1 MIIRV
6 LTMKQLLPKIF
17 KVLGWIIVGV
27 LLLFLGIMQ
36 VFYTEWFQD
45 ELREKLV
52 ARVNASEEVKFS
64 LEKLN
69 IDFPLE
75 ITLDGLALIEPQN
88 DTLIAANHFTADV
101 SLLPLLKGTIAV
113 EEASLIEGRYRIG
126 DTDSAMCMNIAIS
139 QLSLEDA
146 KLRLATNEILLSTA
160 DLNGGKVDLIIKNDS
175 TPTPTDTTES
185 VPWRIMG
192 DKLHLTDFTYHM
204 ALESTI
210 DSLNTYFGDAYVA
223 DLMVDIG
230 KQTVDVAT
238 VCGERLDAVYVA
250 SIDETI
256 EEMDSTETAP
266 WIIKVDSIDFIKSKA
281 LYTYAGVEPS
291 PGLDLNYLQ
300 VDSLDLKIKSFYN
313 ESSTVSIPI
322 TWMKGVERCG
332 VEIEG
337 SGTFQ
342 LDEKHMFLRNLDVK
356 TPSSQLNFDARVY
369 GPLDHPLTEIVAQGN
384 GMLGVDDIA
393 KMFPLYVPIEKG
405 MSIHDKIELNV
416 DVVGSMTSLNVKE
429 LMVDVA
435 GRANLN
441 ATGHMS
447 FMPNIDHMAG
457 SLDLSGKIVDA
468 DYVNA
473 LISDDAD
480 EAFVLPVM
488 TLNGNIDFMPQNIN
502 GNIKARTQGGD
513 LALVA
518 KWNGRTEG
526 YDVDMKMND
535 FPIDAFL
542 PRMGVG
548 NVSGTVN
555 AVGSHF
561 NPFGKE
567 MDTDAHVLINEI
579 DYKGAN
585 YKNIT
590 IDALLKNNNAEVGI
604 TSDNKDADFDLTA
617 CCTFDKSIL
626 KWDINADVRDVN
638 FKKLGIIDGRG
649 DLVSIFSSKGTLD
662 VENRKVRGVL
672 QIDAVDWRSD
682 SLRLAVND
690 INTKLYAT
698 DSMINLAMRNKDMFA
713 FLTTR
718 EPLDT
723 IISKLSTLGDVVG
736 NQIDARRVDVEE
748 IQHSLPQFNLNVR
761 AGSQNLLSEYL
772 AASDQRFER
781 LSLIASNDSMIS
793 ISGKVLSYSMGTTA
807 IDTINFEAHQYDK
820 ILMYDASI
828 GNRPG
833 TLDEFARVTI
843 DGYVADDLVSTHV
856 QQHNIK
862 GEAGYNIGALAQM
875 GDSIVRFEL
884 FPETPMIAYKE
895 WDINDENFIEY
906 NMFTHHV
913 DADVE
918 MKNSSS
924 SVYIYTEHNDS
935 LHGQQEDLILK
946 IKDLKLAELVAIN
959 PYAPPIKGDLSADM
973 RVNWGNDQL
982 NGKGLLSLN
991 EFMVGKE
998 RVGSFDADLGIA
1010 TNKVGKIN
1018 ANASLMVD
1026 GKKAMSLMGCLND
1039 STSASPVML
1048 DLSVIHFPLKVL
1060 NPMIPK
1066 RVATL
1071 NGILNGEM
1079 KVSGDKTAPIINGNL
1094 NFDSTAVA
1102 IAMAG
1107 TQLNFSNVDIP
1118 VVDNVVFFNDFAIT
1132 GVNKNPLLVEGTVDI
1147 KNLTSPKIDLK
1158 LEARDMQ
1165 ILGSNKSKRTDL
1177 YGKGFIDVDADIKGN
1192 LSRLD
1197 VDAKLNLLGGSNVT
1211 YIIPNATSAITS
1223 YNTEGMVKF
1232 VDFSDTIKV
1241 ANEEQTVE
1249 AIALNLDVML
1259 AVSEGSTIN
1268 VDLSADGKN
1277 RVQLQ
1282 GSGALNYQLDAM
1294 GDSRLTGR
1302 YTINKGFVRY
1312 TPPLMTEKLFDF
1324 VDGSYVA
1331 FNGDMTNP
1339 ILNIS
1344 AVDKVKANVTQE
1356 GRDSR
1361 LVNFDVELSVTNS
1374 LNDMNIEFDL
1384 STPDDITIANELSTM
1399 SHEQRANQAINML
1412 LYNVYTGIGSKG
1424 NTNLAGNPL
1433 YAFVES
1439 RLNSWAASNIGFVDV
1454 SFGIDQYDK
1463 TTGGTTSKA
1472 TSYSYKVS
1480 KTLFNDRFKIVV
1492 GGNYSTDADAD
1503 ENYSQNLINDISFE
1517 YMLNRSGSMYIKLFR
1532 QVGYES
1538 ILEGEVTQTGVG
1550 FVYKRKLKSL
1560 GDLFKKSSK

>member
-6 LTMKQLLPKIF
+6 LTVKQLLPKIF
-17 KVLGWIIVGV
+17 KVLGWTIAGV
-27 LLLFLGIMQ
+27 LLLLLGIMQ

-52 ARVNASEEVKFS
+52 ERINASGDVNFA
-64 LEKLN
+64 LNKLS

-75 ITLDGLALIEPQN
+75 LTLNGLSIVEPQN
-88 DTLIAANHFTADV
+88 DTLVAANHLNADV
-101 SLLPLLKGTIAV
+101 KLFPLLLGVVAIDEATID
-113 EEASLIEGRYRIG
+113 EGRYRIG
-126 DTDSAMCMNIAIS
+126 DVDSAMCMNIAIT
-139 QLSLEDA
+139 QLSLQDA
-146 KLRLATNEILLSTA
+146 ELRLSSNEIMLSKA
-160 DLNGGKVDLIIKNDS
+160 ELNGGKVDLIIKNDS
-175 TPTPTDTTES
+175 TPAPADTTAS
-185 VPWRIMG
+185 TPWLIMG
-192 DKLHLTDFTYHM
+192 QDLHLTDFTYHM

-210 DSLNTYFGDAYVA
+210 DSLNTYFADAYVT
-223 DLMVDIG
+223 DIMVDIG
-230 KQTVDVAT
+230 EQIVKVAT
-238 VCGERLDAVYVA
+238 VGGEKLDAVYVA

-256 EEMDSTETAP
+256 EVEDSIESKS
-266 WIIKVDSIDFIKSKA
+266 WIIKVDSIDFINSKA
-281 LYTYAGVEPS
+281 LYTYTSVEPA
-291 PGLDLNYLQ
+291 PGLDFNYLQ
-300 VDSLDLKIKSFYN
+300 VDSVDLIIKSFYN
-313 ESSTVSIPI
+313 ESSKVTIPVKWI
-322 TWMKGVERCG
+322 KGRERCG
-332 VEIEG
+332 VELKG
-337 SGTFQ
+337 SGTFMT
-342 LDEKHMFLRNLDVK
+342 DEKYMILHDIDVS
-356 TPSSQLNFDARVY
+356 TPSSQLNFDGRVY
-369 GPLDHPLTEIVAQGN
+369 GPLDSPTTEIVLRGN
-384 GMLGVDDIA
+384 GMLGGDDIA

-405 MSIHDKIELNV
+405 MSAQDKIELNL
-416 DVVGSMTSLNVKE
+416 DVVGSPRLLNIKE
-429 LMVDVA
+429 IMVDVA
-435 GRANLN
+435 GRANIEV
-441 ATGHMS
+441 TGHMR
-447 FMPNIDHMAG
+447 G
-457 SLDLSGKIVDA
+457 LSDFKYKNGNLELRGEIIDA

-480 EAFVLPVM
+480 DSLELPVM
-488 TLNGNIDFMPQNIN
+488 TLNGKVNFDSGKVN
-502 GNIKARTQGGD
+502 GDVKAHTQDGD

-518 KWNGRTEG
+518 KWDGHTEG
-526 YDVDMKMND
+526 YDLTLNMSN

-542 PRMGVG
+542 PRIGVG

-555 AVGSHF
+555 AIGSHF

-567 MDTDAHVLINEI
+567 MDTNTHVIINEI
-579 DYKGAN
+579 DYKGTK
-585 YKNIT
+585 YKDIT

-604 TSDNKDADFDLTA
+604 TSNNKDADFDLTA
-617 CCTFDKSIL
+617 CCTFDKSSL
-626 KWDINADVRDVN
+626 KWDVNADVRGLD
-638 FKKLGIIDGRG
+638 FKILGITDGRG
-649 DLVSIFSSKGTLD
+649 DLMSMFSSKGTLD
-662 VENRKVRGVL
+662 VENRKVKGVL
-672 QIDAVDWRSD
+672 QVDAVDWRSD

-698 DSMINLAMRNKDMFA
+698 DSMINIAMRNKDMFA
-713 FLTTR
+713 FLSTI

-723 IISKLSTLGDVVG
+723 IMAKLSSVG
-736 NQIDARRVDVEE
+736 NVVSNQIGARRIDVEE
-748 IQHSLPQFNLNVR
+748 IQQSLPHFSLNVR
-761 AGSQNLLSEYL
+761 AGSQNILSEYL

-781 LSLIASNDSMIS
+781 LSLMASNDSMIN
-793 ISGKVLSYSMGTTA
+793 ISGKVLRYSMGTTA
-807 IDTINFEAHQYDK
+807 IDTINFEARQYDK
-820 ILMYDASI
+820 ILMYNASI

-843 DGYVADDLVSTHV
+843 DGYIADDLVSTHV
-856 QQHNIK
+856 QQQNIK
-862 GEAGYNIGALAQM
+862 GESGYNLGALAQV

-884 FPETPMIAYKE
+884 FPEIPMIAYKE

-924 SVYIYTEHNDS
+924 SVNIYTEHNDS
-935 LHGQQEDLILK
+935 LHGLQEDLILK
-946 IKDLKLAELVAIN
+946 IKDLNLAELVAFN

-982 NGKGLLSLN
+982 NGKGQLSLN

-1010 TNKVGKIN
+1010 TSKAGKIN
-1018 ANASLMVD
+1018 ANASVLVD
-1026 GKKAMSLMGCLND
+1026 GKKAMSLVGCLND
-1039 STSASPVML
+1039 SASASPFML

-1071 NGILNGEM
+1071 TGALSGEM
-1079 KVSGDKTAPIINGNL
+1079 KVSGDKDAPIINGNL
-1094 NFDSTAVA
+1094 KFDSTAVS

-1107 TQLNFSNVDIP
+1107 TQLNFSDVNIP
-1118 VVDNVVFFNDFAIT
+1118 VVDNVVSFNDFAIT
-1132 GVNKNPLLVEGTVDI
+1132 GVNKNPLLVKGTVDM
-1147 KNLTSPKIDLK
+1147 KKLTSPKVDLE
-1158 LEARDMQ
+1158 LEARNMQ
-1165 ILGSNKSKRTDL
+1165 ILGSNKSRRSDL
-1177 YGKGFIDVDADIKGN
+1177 YGKGFVDVDADIKGG

-1197 VDAKLNLLGGSNVT
+1197 VDATIKLLSGSNVT
-1211 YIIPNATSAITS
+1211 YIIPDATSAITS
-1223 YNTEGMVKF
+1223 YSTEGMVKF
-1232 VDFSDTIKV
+1232 VDFSDTLAV
-1241 ANEEQTVE
+1241 APEEEKVE

-1259 AVSEGSTIN
+1259 VVSEGSTIN

-1294 GDSRLTGR
+1294 DDSRLTGR

-1312 TPPLMTEKLFDF
+1312 TPPLMSEKLFDF

-1331 FNGDMTNP
+1331 FNGDMMNP
-1339 ILNIS
+1339 ILNIT
-1344 AVDKVKANVTQE
+1344 AVDKIKANVTQE

-1384 STPDDITIANELSTM
+1384 STSDDITIANELSTM

-1412 LYNVYTGIGSKG
+1412 LYNVYTGIGTKG

-1439 RLNSWAASNIGFVDV
+1439 RLNSWATNNIGFVDV

-1463 TTGGTTSKA
+1463 TIGGTTSK
-1472 TSYSYKVS
+1472 TMSYSYKVS

-1517 YMLNRSGSMYIKLFR
+1517 YKLNRSGSMYIKLFR

-1538 ILEGEVTQTGVG
+1538 ILEGEITQTGVG

-1560 GDLFKKSSK
+1560 GDLFKKSK